1 MDIKLKN
8 IKKRNNQDNVSD
20 EVNKEKVK
28 EKKSK
33 LKLVKYKNN
42 IIYLLITVL
51 LTSVILLGL
60 EVKQNFKFIIPSRA
74 YTSTEIAAQ
83 IQTYTYLVE
92 RYSLYYKEKDYLNN
106 KENITDDDI
115 KVCKQELMKKIDDE
129 FIEFENLKNNEY
141 NFNKLDYEERQ
152 KILDEEKTKIIEK
165 YTLND
170 KEMENYILERKNN
183 SANELNN
190 KINSYVNLKYVAYDK
205 VNDIWIG
212 GEERDIKNERFN
224 SRYFKEINIDYN
236 GNTIKKEYINGKEYV
251 NSKEYIKSEELSHH
265 YNQDLNKNNIDL
277 YVWIPKGISSGD
289 IIYEQIINMNKS
301 ISKFFMALI
310 IFIVLLAAL
319 ILSSLYIKKHNIRSE
334 EVEKIIN
341 KFKNYPIEYKLGVGI
356 LACILWSWN
365 VYGYYNQVGYA
376 NRFNIHSIITGSLVI
391 AIDYLII
398 RVLIVNYKE
407 GTLLENNITV
417 KVYKELS
424 RISSRGSIIRSIL
437 ISLSVYV
444 ALGLVLLF
452 MALIASEWF
461 LLFFTCGIIMTII
474 LLIIGI
480 RKIIYLDKIMEGVKD
495 VAEGKLNAPIKEK
508 GNGQLAELAHNINN
522 IKEGL
527 RKSLENEM
535 KSESMKTELITN
547 VSHDLKTPLTSIINY
562 IELLKREDIKPETA
576 KDYVSVLDKKS
587 QRLKV
592 LIEDLFEAS
601 KAASGAM
608 ELNIT
613 KLDIG
618 ELLRQ
623 AVGENNE
630 RFEDKNLEVKLNI
643 PQEKIFVNGDGKRL
657 YRVFENLISNSV
669 NYSLSNTRVY
679 IDMKRE
685 EDGEVNITVKNIS
698 AYELNF
704 DTNEITSRFKRGDAS
719 RTTEGSGL
727 GLAIA
732 KSIIE
737 LHGGEFNIAID
748 GDLFKAII
756 VLKQ

>member
-251 NSKEYIKSEELSHH
+251 NSKEYIKSEELPHH

>member
-224 SRYFKEINIDYN
+224 SRYFKEVNIDYN
-236 GNTIKKEYINGKEYV
+236 GNTIKKEYINGKEYI
-251 NSKEYIKSEELSHH
+251 NSKELSHR

-424 RISSRGSIIRSIL
+424 IISSRGSIIRSIL

>member
-251 NSKEYIKSEELSHH
+251 NSKEYIKSEELPHH

-704 DTNEITSRFKRGDAS
+704 DTNEITSRFKRGDVS

>member
-576 KDYVSVLDKKS
+576 KDYVSILDKKS

-704 DTNEITSRFKRGDAS
+704 DTNEITSRFKRGDVS

>member
-576 KDYVSVLDKKS
+576 KDYVSILDKKS

>member
-224 SRYFKEINIDYN
+224 SRYFKEVNIDYN
-236 GNTIKKEYINGKEYV
+236 GNTIKKEYINGKEYI
-251 NSKEYIKSEELSHH
+251 NSKELSHR

-277 YVWIPKGISSGD
+277 YVWIPKRISSGD

-424 RISSRGSIIRSIL
+424 IISSRGSIIRSIL

>member
-92 RYSLYYKEKDYLNN
+92 RYTLYYKEKDYLNN

-407 GTLLENNITV
+407 RTLLENNITV
-417 KVYKELS
+417 KVYKELG

>member
-704 DTNEITSRFKRGDAS
+704 DTNEITSRFKRGDVS

>member
-236 GNTIKKEYINGKEYV
+236 GNTIKKEYINGKEYI
-251 NSKEYIKSEELSHH
+251 NSKELSHR

-277 YVWIPKGISSGD
+277 YVWIPKRISSGD

-407 GTLLENNITV
+407 RTLLENNITV
-417 KVYKELS
+417 KVYKELG